1 LGLDVLKGDSDGLRK
16 KIMAK
21 TITFNELREIKDKLP
36 SGSMKVIAQ
45 KLDLNEETVRN
56 YFGGW
61 NFEKGESAGIH
72 FEKGP
77 NGGIVTIEDTTILD
91 MAQKMMR

>member
-1 LGLDVLKGDSDGLRK
+1 
-16 KIMAK
+16 MAR
-21 TITFNELREIKDKLP
+21 TITFNELRELKDKLP
-36 SGSMKVIAQ
+36 AGSMKKIAE

-61 NFEKGESAGIH
+61 NFDKGQSAGVH

-91 MAQKMMR
+91 MAQKMIN

>member
-1 LGLDVLKGDSDGLRK
+1 
-16 KIMAK
+16 MTK

-36 SGSMKVIAQ
+36 SGSMKLIAQ

-77 NGGIVTIEDTTILD
+77 NGGIVTLEDTTILD
-91 MAQKMMR
+91 MAQKMIR

>member
-1 LGLDVLKGDSDGLRK
+1 
-16 KIMAK
+16 MAK

>member
-1 LGLDVLKGDSDGLRK
+1 
-16 KIMAK
+16 MAR

-36 SGSMKVIAQ
+36 TGSMKKIAD

-61 NFEKGESAGIH
+61 NFDKGQSAGVH

-91 MAQKMMR
+91 MASKMIN

>member
-1 LGLDVLKGDSDGLRK
+1 
-16 KIMAK
+16 MAR
-21 TITFNELREIKDKLP
+21 TITFNELRRIKDNLP
-36 SGSMKVIAQ
+36 SGSMKKIAD
-45 KLDLNEETVRN
+45 KLELNEETVRN

-77 NGGIVTIEDTTILD
+77 DGGIVTIEDTTILD
-91 MAQKMMR
+91 MAKTMIH

>member
-1 LGLDVLKGDSDGLRK
+1 
-16 KIMAK
+16 MAK
-21 TITFNELREIKDKLP
+21 TITFNELREIKDRLP
-36 SGSMKVIAQ
+36 AGSMKKIADR
-45 KLDLNEETVRN
+45 LDLNEETVRN

-91 MAQKMMR
+91 IAQKMID